1 MWGPSRRPGST
12 GSLRAG
18 PAAPRARRLA
28 RDRSRERRSTR
39 QRYAQLGRRYPAD
52 REAGGEQRG
61 ETQRDR
67 LTAGGPV
74 AHERR
79 GERHRDDE
87 PEPVQDVHALTRS
100 TAEHQDGQP
109 EHALQDRRY
118 DGDPDRAAVARVRS
132 AVTDALNDAPHPHER
147 VIKDERERGPAVER
161 QHKVH
166 RPKARASPPM
176 LV

>member
-1 MWGPSRRPGST
+1 MGGASRRPGST

-18 PAAPRARRLA
+18 PAALRAKRPA
-28 RDRSRERRSTR
+28 PDRSRERRPSG
-39 QRYAQLGRRYPAD
+39 QRYSELGRRYPAD
-52 REAGGEQRG
+52 RETGGEQRG

-67 LTAGGPV
+67 LAAGGPV

-87 PEPVQDVHALTRS
+87 REPVQDVHALTRS
-100 TAEHQDGQP
+100 TAEYQDGQP

-118 DGDPDRAAVARVRS
+118 DGDRDRAAVARVWS

-161 QHKVH
+161 EHKVH

-176 LV
+176 L